1 MDTVSMSN
9 RRQFITTV
17 GAGTV
22 TAVAGCLGAGG
33 EGDDGNG
40 NGGDSGG
47 DTGGGTTTGSAT
59 DESSEPITI
68 AATVS
73 RSGSFSSA
81 GEDVETAYRLGEQM
95 INDSGGLLGRDVEV
109 IIRDDESDAQKVR
122 EGLQAIISNNDVDMI
137 WGTFGSLLVASA
149 AAVAEREELPMLS
162 ANFAFMEPHLNNNYE
177 WTFAP
182 FPKSRDMANGAV
194 KLANLAPEDNRP
206 VNVGIW
212 QTNTGWGAE
221 LGRVWSEALED
232 NGHEVVLNEK
242 FQIGSSDF
250 STLISQS
257 KSANVEYLLS
267 NPAPGGGITAVK
279 QMQEA
284 DFLPKLATIER
295 AATITSWLDATG
307 TAGLYTQ
314 STPGWVPGMV
324 DNGNEEMLEAFRAQD
339 GVASDAYPAPT
350 VGGSYNV
357 AQTAKQA
364 VEAAGTVDPDTVRET
379 LLNTEFR
386 TVLGEFNFDENG
398 MPVEGD
404 LAPPMGQWQDG
415 LLRLVIPSDVDS
427 EASTDLVY
435 PAPAYDDR

>member
-1 MDTVSMSN
+1 MSN
-9 RRQFITTV
+9 RRQFITT
-17 GAGTV
+17 AGTG
-22 TAVAGCLGAGG
+22 AVALAAGCLGSESNGESTPSESSG
-33 EGDDGNG
+33 EGGGSTTTMGN
-40 NGGDSGG
+40 SGG
-47 DTGGGTTTGSAT
+47 ND
-59 DESSEPITI
+59 EPITI

-81 GEDVETAYRLGEQM
+81 GEDVEAAYELGEQM
-95 INDSGGLLGRDVEV
+95 INDDGGLLGRDVEV

-122 EGLQAIISNNDVDMI
+122 EGLQGIISNNDVDMI

-149 AAVAEREELPMLS
+149 AAVAERENIPMLS
-162 ANFAFMEPHLNNNYE
+162 ANFAYMEPHLNNDYE

-194 KLANLAPEDNRP
+194 KLANLAPEDDRP

-212 QTNTGWGAE
+212 QTNTGWGEE
-221 LGRVWSEALED
+221 LARVWSDALEA
-232 NGHEVVLNEK
+232 NGHSVVLNEK

-257 KSANVEYLLS
+257 QSANVEYLLT
-267 NPAPGGGITAVK
+267 NPSPGGGITAIK
-279 QMQEA
+279 QMQETN
-284 DFLPKLATIER
+284 FLPKLATIER
-295 AATITSWLDATG
+295 AATITSWLEATG

-314 STPGWVPGMV
+314 STPGWVPGLV
-324 DNGNEEMLEAFRAQD
+324 DNGNEAMLEAFRAQD

-364 VEAAGTVDPDTVRET
+364 IEATGSVEPDAVRET
-379 LLNTEFR
+379 LLNEEFR
-386 TVLGEFNFDENG
+386 TVLGEFRFDENG

-404 LAPPMGQWQDG
+404 LAPPMGQWQDD
-415 LLRLVIPSDVDS
+415 LLRLVIPSDVES
-427 EASTDLVY
+427 EASTDLMY
-435 PAPAYDDR
+435 PAPAYDQR